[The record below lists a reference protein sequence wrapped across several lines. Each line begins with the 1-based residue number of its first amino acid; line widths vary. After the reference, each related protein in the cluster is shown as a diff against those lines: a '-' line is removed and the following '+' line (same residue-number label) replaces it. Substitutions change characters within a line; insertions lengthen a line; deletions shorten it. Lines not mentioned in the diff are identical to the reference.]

1 MVKTDNTRTRR
12 WRKALRGFLLPSSLW
27 HGRFTA
33 AFLGSWATL
42 LCFDLLWCASTN
54 YRPLGFT
61 ATYTSSATLALLMAL
76 PAFLRRGGASIQL
89 ALLLLADMLLDAGCS
104 WVLTGHSER
113 RHILGESSVLVG
125 EKTAFALKQGL
136 CVILCVGESLA
147 EREAGR
153 LEDVL
158 QAQLADG
165 LANVPAEAVSRL
177 AVAYEPVWAIGTG
190 KVASAEDIAAAHAF
204 VRSRLNALPGTEA
217 GQSVRILYGGSV
229 KPENAA
235 GILALDN
242 VDGLLVGGASL
253 QAETFLRI
261 IRAGQTA

>member
-1 MVKTDNTRTRR
+1 MRNLIAANWKMHKTRAEARDLAR
-12 WRKALRGFLLPSSLW
+12 ALADALAAAPASPSAEVVLFPP
-27 HGRFTA
+27 FTA
-33 AFLGSWATL
+33 FEAVREGLGEAKIGFGGQDVYPAESGAFTGEIS
-42 LCFDLLWCASTN
+42 
-54 YRPLGFT
+54 PG
-61 ATYTSSATLALLMAL
+61 
-76 PAFLRRGGASIQL
+76 
-89 ALLLLADMLLDAGCS
+89 MLLDAGCS

-165 LANVPAEAVSRL
+165 LAKVPAEAVSRL